1 MPYYDSEEIY
11 DLEQAIKKLKL
22 DNDKLRKQL
31 KEKETRVKEL
41 ERAGQQGQE
50 NQPNYLISF
59 WGTDSM
65 NRQSIGN
72 VSVHFAYRPTM
83 REINQLTAQLQ
94 SEFSFVD
101 VKILTINELG
111 LDNRE
116 ENK

>member
-1 MPYYDSEEIY
+1 MSYYASEEIY
-11 DLEQAIKKLKL
+11 DLEQEIKKLKL
-22 DNDKLRKQL
+22 DNDKLREQL

-41 ERAGQQGQE
+41 ECVGQQGQE

-59 WGTDSM
+59 WGTDNM
-65 NRQSIGN
+65 TRQSIGN

-83 REINQLTAQLQ
+83 REINQLTEQLQ
-94 SEFSFVD
+94 SEFSFAD
-101 VKILTINELG
+101 VKILAINELG

>member
-1 MPYYDSEEIY
+1 
-11 DLEQAIKKLKL
+11 
-22 DNDKLRKQL
+22 
-31 KEKETRVKEL
+31 
-41 ERAGQQGQE
+41 
-50 NQPNYLISF
+50 
-59 WGTDSM
+59 M

-94 SEFSFVD
+94 SEFSFAD
-101 VKILTINELG
+101 VKILTRNELG